1 MAQSLLLPLAVAASC
16 IIACLAANDVYTAG
30 TTKVELVG
38 KSPNFLVYP
47 NTSNPDVFLMMKFSK
62 LEEREVGGGKVNIHS
77 ITSLASAGK
86 SSYLFNQPTCQIPCS
101 TRLWL
106 RSRRRAATTRSTS
119 RRHARGTGPGNW
131 AREHITMT
139 VDPASKQSFQIS
151 CDKTKGKPASETSS
165 NITLS
170 VIMYVGITE
179 DVQFPYGVDDN
190 NNTLYTDVAKGD
202 MKFNVALNNWI
213 FCTSTNYIN
222 LDIDLSVKG
231 NVSVQPSVSGGNLT
245 MDLGG
250 GKATIQFADY
260 ALPTFNSSTS
270 KKIAM
275 KVPAITA
282 GNGSAPTSIALQ
294 LPNPNGPSFYYDPSV
309 TVTATAGNGGGGAA
323 SAARVSFWA
332 AAAAVLLSMLMFF

>member
-1 MAQSLLLPLAVAASC
+1 MAHSSLLLLAIAASC
-16 IIACLAANDVYTAG
+16 VIACLSAGDVYTAG
-30 TTKVELVG
+30 TTKVELLG

-47 NTSNPDVFLMMKFSK
+47 NTSNPDVYLAMKFSK

-77 ITSLASAGK
+77 ITSLASADP
-86 SSYLFNQPTCQIPCS
+86 SFS
-101 TRLWL
+101 
-106 RSRRRAATTRSTS
+106 ATLVEVKKKGSNDKVNVTK
-119 RRHARGTGPGNW
+119 
-131 AREHITMT
+131 ITMT

-165 NITLS
+165 NITFS
-170 VIMYVGITE
+170 VIMYVGITD
-179 DVQFPYGVDDN
+179 DVQFQYGVDTN
-190 NNTLYTDVAKGD
+190 NNTLYTDVAKGG
-202 MKFNVALNNWI
+202 MKFNVAFNNWV

-260 ALPTFNSSTS
+260 ALPTFNSSS
-270 KKIAM
+270 SNKIAM
-275 KVPAITA
+275 KVPTITA
-282 GNGSAPTSIALQ
+282 GNGSAATSIALQ

-309 TVTATAGNGGGGAA
+309 TVSATTTGTGGGGGAA

>member
-1 MAQSLLLPLAVAASC
+1 MRSAAEWGQLYSYMDNMPLIDVDELSLLS
-16 IIACLAANDVYTAG
+16 IAH
-30 TTKVELVG
+30 
-38 KSPNFLVYP
+38 
-47 NTSNPDVFLMMKFSK
+47 
-62 LEEREVGGGKVNIHS
+62 R
-77 ITSLASAGK
+77 
-86 SSYLFNQPTCQIPCS
+86 
-101 TRLWL
+101 
-106 RSRRRAATTRSTS
+106 
-119 RRHARGTGPGNW
+119 
-131 AREHITMT
+131 
-139 VDPASKQSFQIS
+139 
-151 CDKTKGKPASETSS
+151 
-165 NITLS
+165 
-170 VIMYVGITE
+170 
-179 DVQFPYGVDDN
+179 
-190 NNTLYTDVAKGD
+190 
-202 MKFNVALNNWI
+202 I

-231 NVSVQPSVSGGNLT
+231 NVSVQPSVSGACVDGVDNLVNAGDTRAERESKLGGCGVGWAVTSSTVLGAERERGPASHMVVSACSGAAADGALPAFLGHLQTSALPPSRPAHSPHPPPCRAHAHARAGGNLT

>member
-77 ITSLASAGK
+77 ITSLASADPV
-86 SSYLFNQPTCQIPCS
+86 FN
-101 TRLWL
+101 
-106 RSRRRAATTRSTS
+106 AALVEVKKKGSNDKVNVTK
-119 RRHARGTGPGNW
+119 
-131 AREHITMT
+131 ITMT